1 MHYSSTAFSVNGN
14 ATIISLRDLHGVA
27 MGQRMQLS
35 EKDIR
40 RLNRRYCNEPTETPI
55 TSPGATTEAPSTVA
69 STLELT
75 TVKSTTEAS
84 ILRPLPEIALSV
96 RSWANN
102 LIGNI
107 FANFKM
113 SKR

>member
-14 ATIISLRDLHGVA
+14 ATIIPLRDLHGVP

-55 TSPGATTEAPSTVA
+55 TSPGATTEAPSTV
-69 STLELT
+69 ELT
-75 TVKSTTEAS
+75 TFKSTTEAT
-84 ILRPLPEIALSV
+84 ILRPVPVFVSGITS
-96 RSWANN
+96 SINN
-102 LIGNI
+102 WVNKLIGNI
-107 FANFKM
+107 LANFKT
-113 SKR
+113 